1 MLKFE
6 GVAKVGEYIKAMDFR
21 PYEGQDDMFVI
32 GKVIEK
38 GQLYV
43 DCAFTDRKI
52 PLYEGY
58 TIECVYDTE
67 GDRVTREIN
76 VPFEVGM
83 VDWDDRVQYLSEG
96 AMRMYKLVD
105 MIVAGR

>member
-6 GVAKVGEYIKAMDFR
+6 NVAKIGEFIKAMDFR
-21 PYEGQDDMFVI
+21 PYEGRDDMFVI

-38 GQLYV
+38 GQIFV
-43 DCAFTDRKI
+43 DCAFSGRKI
-52 PLYEGY
+52 PMYEGY

-67 GDRVTREIN
+67 GDRVRREIN

-83 VDWDDRVQYLSEG
+83 ADWDDRVQYVSE
-96 AMRMYKLVD
+96 ASARL
-105 MIVAGR
+105 ITTGRR

>member
-6 GVAKVGEYIKAMDFR
+6 GVAKVGEFIKAMDFR
-21 PYEGQDDMFVI
+21 SYEDRDDMFVI

-38 GQLYV
+38 GRLFV
-43 DCAFTDRKI
+43 DCAFSDRKVY
-52 PLYEGY
+52 LYDGY

-83 VDWDDRVQYLSEG
+83 ADWDDRVQYVSE
-96 AMRMYKLVD
+96 ASARL
-105 MIVAGR
+105 ITTGRR